1 MVIGD
6 GRISIL
12 IAIRVQRCMV
22 TPPRGGLPWQ
32 LQPTQG
38 ASWAYL
44 EAAVGAWYVHS
55 PDMGCCRYVQISI
68 PLTPKL
74 IIDLPH
80 DPSDSFNAK

>member
-1 MVIGD
+1 MYGD
-6 GRISIL
+6 
-12 IAIRVQRCMV
+12 
-22 TPPRGGLPWQ
+22 PPPVEAFPGSYSLP
-32 LQPTQG
+32 QG